1 MVGGMTLARMASDG
15 ELRQEI
21 LKDVAHAISNSVS
34 ATV

>member
-1 MVGGMTLARMASDG
+1 MTLARMTSDG

-21 LKDVAHAISNSVS
+21 LKDVTHAAANSVS

>member
-1 MVGGMTLARMASDG
+1 MVGGMTLARMTSDG

-21 LKDVAHAISNSVS
+21 LKDVAHAASNNVN